1 MERIKFV
8 SNNLFNIGKIQNV
21 SIGLLGTKI
30 GMTQVFNSN
39 GTCIPVTVL
48 RVGPCIITQIK
59 TTKSDGYNAIQVGYS
74 QVATHLLTKA
84 RLGHLNKAHAPTLKY
99 LQEYRVDSPDQ
110 FNIGQV
116 LTADQL
122 RIGETVNI
130 QGKSIGKGFSGYQ
143 KRHNFSRGPMSH
155 GCKNHRQPGS
165 IGAGTSPGR
174 VFPGKKMAG
183 RLGGAKITVK
193 NLQVI
198 DVNIEQHF
206 ILLKGSVPGK
216 PGSILNIQIR

>member
-1 MERIKFV
+1 M
-8 SNNLFNIGKIQNV
+8 

-59 TTKSDGYNAIQVGYS
+59 TVQSDGYDAIQIGYS

-84 RLGHLNKAHAPTLKY
+84 RLGHLNKSQAPALKY
-99 LQEYRVDSPDQ
+99 LQEYRIDSTNQ

-122 RIGETVNI
+122 KIGEKVNI

-143 KRHNFSRGPMSH
+143 KRHHFSRGPMSH
-155 GCKNHRQPGS
+155 GSKNHRQPGS

-183 RLGGAKITVK
+183 RLGGTQTTIK
-193 NLQVI
+193 NLQII
-198 DVNIEQHF
+198 DINIEQHF

-216 PGSILNIQIR
+216 PGSILNIQMQ